1 MRSMPQGFCWFVFCF
16 QCEQE
21 QWVKE
26 NRNKEVGQVS
36 LGERFPENRDSQTVV
51 SLVDAVGG
59 RVGRMEGVAW
69 ERVQYHT

>member
-1 MRSMPQGFCWFVFCF
+1 M
-16 QCEQE
+16 
-21 QWVKE
+21 KE
-26 NRNKEVGQVS
+26 NRNKEVWQVS

-59 RVGRMEGVAW
+59 RVGRMEGIAW